1 MALLGSGLTSAVA
14 GLGHDGRDRQ
24 GFAQPETGWGE
35 AADPA
40 AAIDQADV
48 AIAEAHHMI
57 AGFELGDCLSIQGP
71 AEPQHGD
78 GHGDQHQ
85 DRECGDIEMQDGE
98 RSALEHDGAD
108 DADEMGERQ
117 RLADPLRP

>member
-1 MALLGSGLTSAVA
+1 MALLGRSLTSAVA
-14 GLGHDGRDRQ
+14 GLGHDGRASHSRKR
-24 GFAQPETGWGE
+24 GGAKRRK
-35 AADPA
+35 PA